1 MKVALCRLWSL
12 ELLLFQAL
20 SQKPSLQPAQALLK
34 YSLMQMAGASSDSGQ
49 QIYSREKGK
58 KMDLQIGRQVAGSLF
73 HWQYWSAY
81 FTGC

>member
-1 MKVALCRLWSL
+1 MPAL
-12 ELLLFQAL
+12 ELGVIAL
-20 SQKPSLQPAQALLK
+20 PSPKQKSSLQPARAMLK
-34 YSLMQMAGASSDSGQ
+34 YSLMQMAEASSDSGQ

-81 FTGC
+81 FMGY